1 MKLFI
6 SIIAFF
12 SLVLMLAQCTGNKQ
26 SPLSPEAEKTYL
38 ENGKTI
44 AAATFAELSGKLTNA
59 LEKNGVSGAVEYCSL
74 TAIPLLDSLSKVH
87 NATIRRT
94 STKLRNPVDKPT
106 EWESGILA
114 EFEKKAMSGEE
125 MQPIVRKLDEHT
137 VTFAA
142 PIKMLPLCSKCHGAV
157 GSDIAE
163 GDYATIKKL
172 YPSDTAIG
180 YKTGELRGIWSIT
193 FNK

>member
-12 SLVLMLAQCTGNKQ
+12 SLILVLAQCTGKQQ

-59 LEKNGVSGAVEYCSL
+59 MEKSGVSGAVEYCSL
-74 TAIPLLDSLSKVH
+74 AAIPLLDSLSKVH

-94 STKLRNPVDKPT
+94 STKLRNPVDKPS
-106 EWESGILA
+106 EWESSILA
-114 EFEKKAMSGEE
+114 EFEKKAVSGEE
-125 MQPIVRKLDEHT
+125 LKPVVRKLDEQT
-137 VTFAA
+137 VAFAA
-142 PIKMLPLCSKCHGAV
+142 PIKMLPLCSKCHGTV
-157 GSDIAE
+157 GTDIAE

-172 YPSDTAIG
+172 YPEDAAIG
-180 YKTGELRGIWSIT
+180 YKTGELRGMWSIS
-193 FNK
+193 FKK